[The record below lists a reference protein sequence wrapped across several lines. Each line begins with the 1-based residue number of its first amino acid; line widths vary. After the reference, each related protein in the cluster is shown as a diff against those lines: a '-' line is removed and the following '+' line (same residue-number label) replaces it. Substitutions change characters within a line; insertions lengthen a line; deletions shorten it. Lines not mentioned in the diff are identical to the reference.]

1 MGFFGFRTRER
12 PSLSAAMFELAAA
25 EEHALGTF
33 EVTAAMA
40 DAASVAEAAA
50 AAAEAAAAAAEVA
63 AAAAE
68 EAAAAAAVTATAM
81 AARAACG
88 SEGAAYIL

>member
-33 EVTAAMA
+33 EVTAAMV
-40 DAASVAEAAA
+40 DQRGEY
-50 AAAEAAAAAAEVA
+50 
-63 AAAAE
+63 
-68 EAAAAAAVTATAM
+68 T
-81 AARAACG
+81 
-88 SEGAAYIL
+88 